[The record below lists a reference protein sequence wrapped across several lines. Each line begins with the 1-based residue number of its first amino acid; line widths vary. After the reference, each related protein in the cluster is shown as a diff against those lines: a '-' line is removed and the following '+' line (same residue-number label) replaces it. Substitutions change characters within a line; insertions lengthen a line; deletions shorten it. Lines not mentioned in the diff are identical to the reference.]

1 MTARN
6 TSASNSFHLPLAP
19 FSLSYFWQLHDLL
32 LSLQPSEGKGMEK
45 KKQYIAYLLFLVSI
59 LMLAVPVVP
68 HHHHGSEA
76 ICLKNDLHTGCG
88 ETNHHHHPS
97 QLLPR
102 QGLPHPPV
110 RPAHAA
116 GGAPG
121 SPASPCPATGRPQS
135 ACQPVV
141 SLHRFLFNCFIFSL
155 YRIAARCI
163 HHPCLGIKGSSQP
176 SCLSVA
182 VCART
187 LQSGCSLRTCT
198 FATGNHIY

>member
-1 MTARN
+1 MMIRKPYITA
-6 TSASNSFHLPLAP
+6 
-19 FSLSYFWQLHDLL
+19 LL
-32 LSLQPSEGKGMEK
+32 L
-45 KKQYIAYLLFLVSI
+45 LLSI

-88 ETNHHHHPS
+88 ETNHHRGHLPEERPAYGLRRNESSPPSGRPS

-155 YRIAARCI
+155 YRIAARCL